1 MSLIHLIRDCYSY
14 RTLIG
19 SLVQRQL
26 AARYRGSV
34 LGFLWTFLNPLLL
47 ILIYCLVFTVFVRF
61 EMKNYGAFVFAG
73 LLPWIWWSTSLLEGA
88 NSILASGHLITKAMF
103 PPEVL
108 PAVSLLATT
117 VNFLLSLPILLA
129 TLLFLH
135 VPLTL
140 ALLALPFVIA
150 VQFILSA
157 GLIFLFSALNVQF
170 RDLQHLLANAL
181 SLLFFVT
188 PVLYPHTNVPE
199 RYRIL
204 TQLNPMAT
212 IVRAYQDIFY
222 HGTFPS
228 GGALLLVLLLGIGLL
243 FFGAWRFRSDR
254 EMLAEWL

>member
-1 MSLIHLIRDCYSY
+1 MSLVHLIRDCYSY
-14 RTLIG
+14 RTLIS

-135 VPLTL
+135 VPWTG
-140 ALLALPFVIA
+140 ALLALPLVIA
-150 VQFILSA
+150 VQFVLSA

-188 PVLYPHTNVPE
+188 PVLYPPTNVPE

-212 IVRAYQDIFY
+212 IVGAYQDIFY
-222 HGTFPS
+222 HGTFPP
-228 GGALLLVLLLGIGLL
+228 GGALLLVLLLGVGLL
-243 FFGAWRFRSDR
+243 FFGAWWFRRDR